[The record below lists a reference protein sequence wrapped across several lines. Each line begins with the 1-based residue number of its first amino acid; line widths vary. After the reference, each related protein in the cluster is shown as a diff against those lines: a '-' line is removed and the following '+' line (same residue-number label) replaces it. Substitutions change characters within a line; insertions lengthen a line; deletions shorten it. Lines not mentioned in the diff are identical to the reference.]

1 MEIKSKFLG
10 DQQVDPDTIISFP
23 QGIPGFE
30 DQKRF
35 KLFHQEDSDIIFW
48 LQAVDD
54 ENLTFS
60 LAHPSVFNINYSFV
74 LSDEEEQL
82 LELNNSE
89 DLLILIMLH
98 KDINASAG
106 DQPTVKG
113 SIKSPL
119 LINSNK
125 RIGVQKILREV
136 EQSIT
141 LSEKSN
147 EIELA
152 EA

>member
-1 MEIKSKFLG
+1 MEIKSRFLG
-10 DQQVDPDTIISFP
+10 DQHIDPDTVITFP

-30 DQKRF
+30 NQKHF
-35 KLFHQEDSDIIFW
+35 KLFHQEGSDIVYW
-48 LQAVDD
+48 LQSLDD

-60 LAHPSVFNINYSFV
+60 LTLPSLFNINYSFV
-74 LSDEEEQL
+74 LNDEEEQL
-82 LELNNSE
+82 LELDNSE
-89 DLLILIMLH
+89 DLLILILLH
-98 KDINASAG
+98 KDIDESA
-106 DQPTVKG
+106 DEKPTVKG

-125 RIGVQKILREV
+125 RIGIQKILREV

-141 LSEKSN
+141 LSEKHN

-152 EA
+152 ET

>member
-1 MEIKSKFLG
+1 MDIKSRFLG
-10 DQQVDPDTIISFP
+10 DQQIDPDTIITFP

-30 DQKRF
+30 GQKRF

-60 LAHPSVFNINYSFV
+60 LAHPSVFNINYNFV
-74 LSDEEEQL
+74 LSDTEEQL
-82 LELNNSE
+82 LELDNSE
-89 DLLILIMLH
+89 DLLILILLH
-98 KDINASAG
+98 KDIDASA
-106 DQPTVKG
+106 DEEPTVRG

-125 RIGVQKILREV
+125 RIGFQKILREV

-141 LSEKSN
+141 LSEKNN
-147 EIELA
+147 EIELS